1 MPSSLDY
8 SDENANV
15 SGAENEEHNDRRKDN
30 NEISTSSHED
40 HNEESTTMT
49 VSTTTSTMPKILP
62 CDEDNGGCDQNC
74 QMVVD
79 EHDTESRI
87 QCSCSH
93 GFTLDEVDGRRCHG
107 MMRNLIFFGLQGM
120 KTFFKQFKK
129 MSISLLY

>member
-49 VSTTTSTMPKILP
+49 VSTTSTMPKILP

-107 MMRNLIFFGLQGM
+107 MMRNLIFFGLPGM
-120 KTFFKQFKK
+120 VTFF
-129 MSISLLY
+129 